1 MKAHEIG
8 YIPCLGWCKMT
19 CNYIGHGLPNGMHQP
34 QLGSPGQ
41 KCINPVPPRI
51 GIGVRVLQE
60 LHPPRNWYRNCD
72 MYILYIYIYV
82 CILCIYIYIYSIH
95 IYIYIYIH
103 TYIYIYSIYIIPPLT
118 NSSIWADGIWWN
130 DGIFHPHF
138 VPSKVVWL
146 ITGSLDAHL
155 ICSKVL
161 KRSAKAKGTNPQG
174 MKPRLGPWDGDVQQ
188 GMEI

>member
-34 QLGSPGQ
+34 QL
-41 KCINPVPPRI
+41 NPVPPRI
-51 GIGVRVLQE
+51 GNGVRVLQE

-72 MYILYIYIYV
+72 MYIYIQCV
-82 CILCIYIYIYSIH
+82 YIYSIH
-95 IYIYIYIH
+95 
-103 TYIYIYSIYIIPPLT
+103 IIPPLT
-118 NSSIWADGIWWN
+118 NSSIWADGMMEWWN
-130 DGIFHPHF
+130 L
-138 VPSKVVWL
+138 PSLSCSFQGRLTHHWL
-146 ITGSLDAHL
+146 PAHL

-161 KRSAKAKGTNPQG
+161 KRSAKAKGINPQG

-188 GMEI
+188 AMEI